1 MPLSRLEKVLL
12 ALFFQLLL
20 KKKKKKKEVFLASFL
35 SVRSMSFSVKL
46 RERPVVGHFALVALQ

>member
-20 KKKKKKKEVFLASFL
+20 KKKKKKVFLASFL

>member
-20 KKKKKKKEVFLASFL
+20 KKKKKKEVFLASFL

>member
-20 KKKKKKKEVFLASFL
+20 KKKKKEEVFLASFL